1 MQYSILTF
9 FCFKHNVTSFAE
21 LQASKVK
28 YVLFNTISTSIN
40 EWMPTATY
48 GLHDGLEKFW
58 WPENG
63 KRAMSIIAPC
73 MCACMNYLLQI
84 VCAVYLLYGEPSFLE
99 RIGLSE
105 NLLES
110 LFSFLLAL
118 LPRPTEHVGEHFV
131 AWSVNRESFSVYDM
145 KECFNGEEV

>member
-1 MQYSILTF
+1 MG
-9 FCFKHNVTSFAE
+9 N
-21 LQASKVK
+21 
-28 YVLFNTISTSIN
+28 
-40 EWMPTATY
+40 
-48 GLHDGLEKFW
+48 
-58 WPENG
+58 
-63 KRAMSIIAPC
+63 IAPC

-131 AWSVNRESFSVYDM
+131 VWSVNGESFSVYDM
-145 KECFNGEEV
+145 KECFNGEEVYEEMNIIVHPYRISTIM